1 MIFNKKVLGNNWN
14 SDKWLKQNISLNRH
28 DIVSPLL
35 FLPHLLSSFFLIF
48 VFPFILL
55 AQPAT
60 SKPQLCAYGDYFWA
74 HDRWWRSRWI
84 RYDNHVL
91 CHALLLVWYMKL
103 ILIITLNT
111 KNIWNILF
119 MNRKTRK
126 TDFKVVFDWIHIN
139 VTFN

>member
-1 MIFNKKVLGNNWN
+1 MTETEHFIKSTWYC
-14 SDKWLKQNISLNRH
+14 ISSS
-28 DIVSPLL
+28 VSSS
-35 FLPHLLSSFFLIF
+35 HLLSSFFLIF

>member
-1 MIFNKKVLGNNWN
+1 MKQLEQRQMTE
-14 SDKWLKQNISLNRH
+14 QNISLNRH
-28 DIVSPLL
+28 DTVSPLL
-35 FLPHLLSSFFLIF
+35 FLPHLLFCPLLSSFFLIF
-48 VFPFILL
+48 LVFPFILL

-74 HDRWWRSRWI
+74 NDRWWRSRWI

-91 CHALLLVWYMKL
+91 CHASLLVWYMKL

-111 KNIWNILF
+111 KNISNISF

-126 TDFKVVFDWIHIN
+126 TNFKVVFDWIHIN
-139 VTFN
+139 LTFN